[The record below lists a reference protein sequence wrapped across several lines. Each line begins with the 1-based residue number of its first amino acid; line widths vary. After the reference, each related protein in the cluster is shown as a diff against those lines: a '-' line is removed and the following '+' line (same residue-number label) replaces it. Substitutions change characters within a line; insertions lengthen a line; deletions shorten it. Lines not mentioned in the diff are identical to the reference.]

1 MFLFNEIIGHLGLL
15 ELPLKGR
22 RFTWSNMQA
31 QPLLEQLDWFFTS
44 AEWISSY
51 PNTTVMPL
59 ANTASDHVPCV
70 VNIDTVIP
78 KASIFRFESF
88 WVDQPGFMDCVKKPW
103 DTNSTKKYT
112 SAIIAGK
119 FKALRYALKH
129 WHMNLSQLKFYIQHC
144 NKAIL
149 ILDNL
154 EDQRPLFVTQFNFR
168 KIVKLHL
175 EKLLQIECNYWRK
188 RCTVRWVKVG
198 EDNTKFF
205 HAMATQRNRRNTI
218 SMIKDADGG

>member
-1 MFLFNEIIGHLGLL
+1 
-15 ELPLKGR
+15 
-22 RFTWSNMQA
+22 
-31 QPLLEQLDWFFTS
+31 
-44 AEWISSY
+44 
-51 PNTTVMPL
+51 
-59 ANTASDHVPCV
+59 
-70 VNIDTVIP
+70 
-78 KASIFRFESF
+78 
-88 WVDQPGFMDCVKKPW
+88 MDCVKKSW

-154 EDQRPLFVTQFNFR
+154 EDQRPLFVTEFNFR

-188 RCTVRWVKVG
+188 RCTIRWVKVG

-218 SMIKDADGG
+218 SMIKTSDGRIVNDHDEIAALLWSSYRDRMGNSEGINMQFDLPRLINRIQGLEEISQPFLQEEIELVLKQMPPDKSPGPDGFTGLFLKKC